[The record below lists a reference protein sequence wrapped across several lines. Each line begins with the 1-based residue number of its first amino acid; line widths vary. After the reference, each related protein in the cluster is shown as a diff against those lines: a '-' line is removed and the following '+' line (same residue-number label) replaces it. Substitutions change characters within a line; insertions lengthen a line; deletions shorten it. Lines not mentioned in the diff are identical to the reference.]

1 MQVEGFWFKSVH
13 GKTLQSYLVEIHDDT
28 NAVTI
33 HPTNLVFEIVIATSG
48 GFLYV
53 KESRGTSKL
62 SIMEPVSGKK
72 LNLPPSPQPRA
83 WLLFSGFAQDRSTGI
98 YKVVRL
104 YTVASDNFCF
114 VLSLGAEHQWRP
126 IDVRSFYCRS
136 FKTVTICA
144 GRYVY
149 CATRSGSC
157 YFDIITFDAETESI
171 CYFPTTYVKIGYDYT
186 LLRMEDSLSLMSCNR
201 NYKWKVWKFN
211 ISNPHVWERIYKIDL
226 SEQRLLIE
234 RELSKGDVFIKP
246 IAWLRNGELI
256 LFRFTYPSQC
266 CIAYDVGKGDSF
278 WFEFPDDGATGKS
291 PQPFNNMKVKQQRPC
306 RYVGPSTPQP
316 LPPPPQMKSRPPLPP
331 PSPPPPPIIN
341 DFDCALIASKK
352 VEVSCHFSCSSVG
365 GTTSFIACRNK
376 KKKADDTTIFNIP
389 RSLLHKIFL
398 GIPALTLRSMTKR
411 VCKEWNDIISD
422 SVFVGDHSKLNPS
435 GGFLVQKFVHGKTY
449 PSQSYFAEIGYDT
462 NAITIHPANLEF
474 KTVIASSGGF
484 LYIEECAP
492 TPKFSI
498 LEPVSGKKLNLP
510 PSPKPGASL
519 MFSGFAQDRNT
530 GIYKLVHFYSAPAGE
545 GCFVLTLGVE
555 RQWRPIDD
563 QHFRYYSNLKKK
575 TISAG
580 RYVYCATFL
589 FCYFDIFTFDLETEE
604 ISYFPTTYVG
614 NDISYY
620 LLPMED
626 SLSLVVD
633 CRNYIWGVWKFN
645 NFNRPVWER
654 ILEIDLSALRLLIER
669 ELSKGHVS
677 IEPIAWLRN
686 GELILFRLTYPSQ
699 CCIAYDVRKEDSF
712 WFEFPDDVNTGIS
725 AYFNIN
731 GIFSLNKP

>member
-1 MQVEGFWFKSVH
+1 MVEVSCPYSFSSLGGTTSVIASRNRKRKADDTSICNIPTSLLHNIFLLIPALTLRSMTKLVCKEWNYIISNSNFVKDHSTRNASGGFLVQKCVH
-13 GKTLQSYLVEIHDDT
+13 GKTSQSYLVEIRDDT

-33 HPTNLVFEIVIATSG
+33 HPTNLVFETVIATSG

-278 WFEFPDDGATGKS
+278 WFEFPDDGDTGK
-291 PQPFNNMKVKQQRPC
+291 
-306 RYVGPSTPQP
+306 
-316 LPPPPQMKSRPPLPP
+316 
-331 PSPPPPPIIN
+331 
-341 DFDCALIASKK
+341 
-352 VEVSCHFSCSSVG
+352 
-365 GTTSFIACRNK
+365 
-376 KKKADDTTIFNIP
+376 
-389 RSLLHKIFL
+389 
-398 GIPALTLRSMTKR
+398 
-411 VCKEWNDIISD
+411 
-422 SVFVGDHSKLNPS
+422 
-435 GGFLVQKFVHGKTY
+435 
-449 PSQSYFAEIGYDT
+449 
-462 NAITIHPANLEF
+462 
-474 KTVIASSGGF
+474 TV
-484 LYIEECAP
+484 
-492 TPKFSI
+492 
-498 LEPVSGKKLNLP
+498 
-510 PSPKPGASL
+510 
-519 MFSGFAQDRNT
+519 
-530 GIYKLVHFYSAPAGE
+530 
-545 GCFVLTLGVE
+545 
-555 RQWRPIDD
+555 
-563 QHFRYYSNLKKK
+563 
-575 TISAG
+575 
-580 RYVYCATFL
+580 
-589 FCYFDIFTFDLETEE
+589 
-604 ISYFPTTYVG
+604 
-614 NDISYY
+614 
-620 LLPMED
+620 
-626 SLSLVVD
+626 
-633 CRNYIWGVWKFN
+633 
-645 NFNRPVWER
+645 
-654 ILEIDLSALRLLIER
+654 
-669 ELSKGHVS
+669 
-677 IEPIAWLRN
+677 
-686 GELILFRLTYPSQ
+686 
-699 CCIAYDVRKEDSF
+699 
-712 WFEFPDDVNTGIS
+712 
-725 AYFNIN
+725 YFNISE
-731 GIFSLNKP
+731 IFSLNKP